1 MHHHRHKDNI
11 FCSNKINH
19 EKWLKLK
26 HTHKKDR
33 EKYVRILKW
42 LLFDNS
48 STYSDLSSISLLSD
62 NSICHSKRELNTPRK
77 KARHHEHKENSNKNH
92 NK

>member
-19 EKWLKLK
+19 EKRLRLK

-33 EKYVRILKW
+33 KKYVRILKR
-42 LLFDNS
+42 LLFDTS

-62 NSICHSKRELNTPRK
+62 NSICHSKRDLNTPRK
-77 KARHHEHKENSNKNH
+77 KTRHDEHDENSMKNH
-92 NK
+92 KK